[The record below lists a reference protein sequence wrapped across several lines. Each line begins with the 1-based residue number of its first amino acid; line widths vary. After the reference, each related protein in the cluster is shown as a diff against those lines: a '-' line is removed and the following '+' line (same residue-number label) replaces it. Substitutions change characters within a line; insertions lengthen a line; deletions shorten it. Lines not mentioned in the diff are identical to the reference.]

1 MAKVYVVGLDGSDIG
16 YQALR
21 LAAMVMNPEDDKI
34 EVLHICL
41 PGDDGEVAT
50 RLAHNAE
57 IELRK
62 AQVNPLRFK
71 ICTET
76 LRAGWTLI
84 GQLIYDANHHAN
96 GSAVLVI
103 GDHGSGGEGKQH
115 PKGQPPMG
123 KCAEACINRVKV
135 PVLLVRGH
143 AKALLQQH
151 HSGGTTQRRGKR
163 TQDSRGNLHDEAPGG
178 HGLNIAVCVD
188 GSNLSKKAFDMGL
201 KLCRD
206 GASDMLTAMHIDNGD
221 WQGRPPAALTAM
233 TQYYNSECAKASH
246 NHEELVAQFTMVAKQ
261 PGNSLKN
268 DLLKQLD
275 AADIAVM
282 GSMELSNFEKNVHLG
297 SMAQAVARQSTAH
310 VMIVKNYTATGG

>member
-1 MAKVYVVGLDGSDIG
+1 M
-16 YQALR
+16 
-21 LAAMVMNPEDDKI
+21 
-34 EVLHICL
+34 
-41 PGDDGEVAT
+41 
-50 RLAHNAE
+50 
-57 IELRK
+57 
-62 AQVNPLRFK
+62 
-71 ICTET
+71 
-76 LRAGWTLI
+76 
-84 GQLIYDANHHAN
+84 
-96 GSAVLVI
+96 LVI

-188 GSNLSKKAFDMGL
+188 GSNLSKKVRLPPLQLLTPPTVLPLSCSWIPTRPPASNYLLLTTYCLPLTTYYLPLTTYYLLLKAFDMGL

-246 NHEELVAQFTMVAKQ
+246 NHEELVAQFTMVAEPPLQ
-261 PGNSLKN
+261 PRVTPYSLPP
-268 DLLKQLD
+268 LTTLYD
-275 AADIAVM
+275 AVCPPHEPSPPIA
-282 GSMELSNFEKNVHLG
+282 GG
-297 SMAQAVARQSTAH
+297 QAARQLAEERP
-310 VMIVKNYTATGG
+310 AEAARRC